1 MRRRTAPT
9 LQDRLTALDD
19 AVAVADGRLDP
30 ASVGMAVAV
39 ADKARSRAGHGSN
52 HTLAAMLG
60 ATGGGKSS
68 LVNAVAGNEVATTGV
83 RRPTTSSTLALVWG
97 HDDATALLDW
107 LEVMNRHQVP
117 GPSPGLDGLVLLDVP
132 DHDSVADANR
142 LEMERI
148 AEQADLLVWVTDP
161 QKYGDQA
168 MHAYLRRLHRH
179 GPVMLMVLN
188 KIDQLTEADVDRC
201 VADLRR
207 LLTDDGLENV
217 TIVATSTATGYGV
230 DALVGLLAR
239 AVDQRRAMVERLTA
253 DIATAAS
260 ELLSEI
266 GPDDRVDRIPNR
278 VRSDLAGA
286 LVAASDVPVV
296 ADAVAAGHRRD
307 AAARTGWP
315 FTRWSRSL
323 RPHPLRR
330 FRLGAGSTG
339 RSSRPEPSGVQR
351 ARVDGAIRDAVATV
365 TTDLPDPWPQLVR
378 QAATPDP
385 AALADQ
391 LDQAVAGAVRSRQ
404 ERTPRWWSVVN
415 VVPLVLA
422 AAVIVGLVWLTA
434 TAVVAYFQ
442 LPDLPTSVDGY
453 PVPTLLVFGGVV
465 LGLLLAFLSGRLA
478 AVGARRAARAVRG
491 DAEAAVGEVTDRLV
505 LQPMQHEIDRRNEL
519 RSRLVDAGGRLVPV
533 GSPR

>member
-1 MRRRTAPT
+1 MRRRSAPS

-19 AVAVADGRLDP
+19 AIAFADGRLDP

-39 ADKARSRAGHGSN
+39 ADKARGRAGHGSN
-52 HTLAAMLG
+52 RTLVAMLG

-97 HDDATALLDW
+97 PEAATPLLDW
-107 LEVMNRHQVP
+107 LEVVNRHQVP

-168 MHAYLRRLHRH
+168 MHAYLRQLHRH

-188 KIDQLTEADVDRC
+188 KVDQLAEADVDRC
-201 VADLRR
+201 VADLNR
-207 LLTDDGLENV
+207 LLVDDGLDNI
-217 TIVATSTATGYGV
+217 TIVTTSTTTGYGV

-239 AVDQRRAMVERLTA
+239 TVDQRRAMVQRLTA
-253 DIATAAS
+253 DIGTAAS
-260 ELLSEI
+260 ELLGTI
-266 GPDDRVDRIPNR
+266 GPEGQIDQIPGR
-278 VRSDLAGA
+278 VRTDLARA
-286 LVAASDVPVV
+286 LVSASDVPVV
-296 ADAVAAGHRRD
+296 AEAGAAGHRRD
-307 AAARTGWP
+307 AVARTGWP

-339 RSSRPEPSGVQR
+339 RTSRPEPSGIQR
-351 ARVDGAIRDAVATV
+351 ARVDGAIRDAVTEVTV
-365 TTDLPDPWPQLVR
+365 DLPDPWPQLMR
-378 QAATPDP
+378 HAATPEP
-385 AALADQ
+385 VLLADQ

-404 ERTPRWWSVVN
+404 NRTPRWWSLVN
-415 VVPLVLA
+415 LVQLVLA

-442 LPDLPTSVDGY
+442 LPDLPTTIDGY
-453 PVPTLLVFGGVV
+453 PVPTLATIGGVA
-465 LGLLLAFLSGRLA
+465 LGLLLAFLSARLA
-478 AVGARRAARAVRG
+478 GVGARRAARAVRR
-491 DAEAAVGEVTDRLV
+491 DAETAVADVADRLV
-505 LQPMQHEIDRRNEL
+505 LQPMQEEINRRNQL
-519 RSRLVDAGGRLVPV
+519 RNRLVDAGGRLAPV
-533 GSPR
+533 GSTR